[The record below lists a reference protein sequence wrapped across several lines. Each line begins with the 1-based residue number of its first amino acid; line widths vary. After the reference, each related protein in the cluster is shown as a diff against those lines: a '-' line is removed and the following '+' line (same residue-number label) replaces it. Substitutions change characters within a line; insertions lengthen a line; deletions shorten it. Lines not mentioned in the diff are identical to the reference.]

1 MLKAYLNGIIPQT
14 QSKSENFIDN
24 VANIRT
30 CYLSNLLSQIKMMG
44 DDVIEFEN
52 TNLEGI
58 NDLKNLVRFISMN
71 HTDLVGHKTDI
82 DWDIEITSD
91 SKGKHVGSEIGIRDT
106 LTLYNDIDKQDD
118 FGKIEIVQR
127 YGENDIHKVELCD
140 VIVRDKFTN
149 KTEIVNFRQY
159 LKNTKSSTVKLEEY
173 DSSWGWNLLLPDG
186 FETISNKIKEIET
199 SKDDDTPYYK
209 NEKMRLQHSKRE
221 LLCGYYDFYYLIPK
235 EDSERRGNFLDEKY
249 INKSI
254 ESVEKWN
261 DSLGIS
267 HDMVMKVLLTN
278 GELLSERN
286 TPDVYDGIY
295 EDIVLKPSYIYKE
308 ISLPSFDDISIN
320 MVMRENDSL
329 ECKSSSLPLDGV
341 LTIQGK
347 VYGEGENDIWID
359 LNGGKIDEK
368 EDFTIEDSL

>member
-106 LTLYNDIDKQDD
+106 LTLYNDIDELN
-118 FGKIEIVQR
+118 FGKIKKVQR
-127 YGENDIHKVELCD
+127 YGEIDIHEVELCD

-329 ECKSSSLPLDGV
+329 ICKSSSLPLDGV

-368 EDFTIEDSL
+368 EDFTIEDSV